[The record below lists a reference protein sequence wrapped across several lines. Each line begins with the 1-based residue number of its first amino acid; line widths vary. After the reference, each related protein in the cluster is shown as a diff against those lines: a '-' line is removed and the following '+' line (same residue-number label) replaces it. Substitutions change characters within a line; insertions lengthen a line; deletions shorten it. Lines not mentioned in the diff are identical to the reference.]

1 MKRMIL
7 MLTLCL
13 LAGMTLS
20 AGEKG
25 VMHCFAFSEV
35 EAATPA
41 DWQAFAK
48 ATDELPGK
56 IPGLLHLMHGKL
68 ARPLGLMTSAA
79 PMDAETGKKYR
90 AGETVQAG
98 VKMLRRN
105 YGVCMH
111 FKDEES
117 FKAYGKHEA
126 HAAWVKVYEKVRQYG
141 TTTYQILGQ

>member
-7 MLTLCL
+7 MLTICL

-35 EAATPA
+35 ETATPA
-41 DWQAFAK
+41 DWEAFAK
-48 ATDELPGK
+48 ATDALPAH
-56 IPGLLHLMHGKL
+56 IPGLQSVIHGKL

-90 AGETVQAG
+90 AGETVQTG
-98 VKMLRRN
+98 VKMLRRQ

-117 FKAYGKHEA
+117 FKAYGKNAA
-126 HAAWVKVYEKVRQYG
+126 HASWVTVYEKVRQYG
-141 TTTYQILGQ
+141 TTTYQILGK